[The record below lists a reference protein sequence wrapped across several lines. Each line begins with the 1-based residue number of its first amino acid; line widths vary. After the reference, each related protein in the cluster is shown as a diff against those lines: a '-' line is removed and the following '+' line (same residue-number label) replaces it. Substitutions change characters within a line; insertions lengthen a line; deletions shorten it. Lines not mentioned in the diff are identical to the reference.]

1 MQNRINKL
9 LHQLNVDLFERE
21 EAIKLAL
28 LTTIAGES
36 IFFLGPP
43 GVAKSLISRR
53 IKDIFKEGESF
64 EYLMNRFSTPDEIF
78 GPIAISKLKSEDK
91 YERVVDKYLP
101 SADIVFLDEIWKAG
115 PSIQNALLTV
125 INEKKYRNGQ
135 QEINIP
141 LKGLI
146 SASNELPAKGEGLEA
161 LWDRFIV
168 RCIVDNISDEENFN
182 NFLRKSSID
191 TEVKID
197 DTLQITHEEYQQWQ
211 SEIKKIEIPNEVLK
225 VIAFVRYNIHQY
237 NQKEDVVPIY
247 ISDRRWKK
255 IVRILQTSAFLNGRK
270 LIDLVDCFLVTYTI
284 WDEVEHIETVNEFV
298 TKAIKEHGYSFSF
311 DWKDFE
317 EEVAK
322 LSLDINNKTKV
333 EKQEEYFVP
342 KTHSI
347 ERQKYYKIKGFQQEA
362 YIEKKDYDNLSS
374 NFKGVNLLLAG
385 LYGYNRRS
393 YEVKLGNPNE
403 IIVKENH
410 YYYNYSDGSVYS
422 LEVDIEKK
430 KKIET
435 KRPDSRIIASWD
447 KKIGNLQSE
456 VEAVISQIKEY
467 EDKNLKG
474 LVDNIFVPKHLAELA
489 KENLKKTHTEYQ
501 LIKENIKGIK
511 ANYENL

>member
-1 MQNRINKL
+1 MKKRITNLLTSLNK
-9 LHQLNVDLFERE
+9 DLFERE
-21 EAIKLAL
+21 EAIQLAL
-28 LTTIAGES
+28 LTTLAGES

-53 IKDIFKEGESF
+53 IKSIFKEGKSF

-78 GPIAISKLKSEDK
+78 GPIAISKLKNEDK
-91 YERVVDKYLP
+91 YERVTSSYLP

-125 INEKKYRNGQ
+125 INEKIYRNGQ
-135 QEINIP
+135 QEIKIP

-168 RCIVDNISDEENFN
+168 RCIVDNISNEENFN

-197 DTLQITHEEYQQWQ
+197 ETLQITHEEYLQWQ

-225 VIAFVRYNIHQY
+225 VIAFVRYNIDQY
-237 NQKEDVVPIY
+237 NQTEDVIPIY
-247 ISDRRWKK
+247 VSDRRWKK
-255 IVRILQTSAFLNGRK
+255 VVRILQTSAFLNGRK
-270 LIDLVDCFLVTYTI
+270 SIDLVDCFLIAYTI
-284 WDEVEHIETVNEFV
+284 WDELEHIEIVNEFV
-298 TKAIKEHGYSFSF
+298 TIAIKEHGYSFSF

-317 EEVAK
+317 EEAAK
-322 LSLDINNKTKV
+322 LSLDIKNKTKV

-342 KTHSI
+342 KI
-347 ERQKYYKIKGFQQEA
+347 YPIDGKEYYKIKNFTQEEA
-362 YIEKKDYDNLSS
+362 YIDKETYDNLGT
-374 NFKGVNLLLAG
+374 NFKNVKLLLVRNYVYKNYRYA
-385 LYGYNRRS
+385 
-393 YEVKLGNPNE
+393 EVKLGNPNE
-403 IIVKENH
+403 IIVRENH
-410 YYYNYSDGSVYS
+410 YYSGKADEYS
-422 LEVDIEKK
+422 LEVNTKK
-430 KKIET
+430 KEKIET

-447 KKIGNLQSE
+447 KKIENLQSE

-467 EDKNLKG
+467 EDKKLKG

-489 KENLKKTHTEYQ
+489 KENLKKTLTEYQ
-501 LIKENIKGIK
+501 SIKENIKGIK